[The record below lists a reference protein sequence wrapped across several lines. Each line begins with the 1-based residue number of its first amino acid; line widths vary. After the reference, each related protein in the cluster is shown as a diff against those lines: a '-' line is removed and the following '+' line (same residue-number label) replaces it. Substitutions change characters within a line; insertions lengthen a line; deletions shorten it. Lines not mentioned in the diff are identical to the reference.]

1 MHEHYDAK
9 FYAELE
15 EQAET
20 SSLPVLTPVFKAF
33 PHLDVVD
40 IGCGMGHWLKSA
52 KKLGALTVRGY
63 DGDWVPRDKLVIEPE
78 EFVAT
83 DLSDPRSEAYDPGVG
98 SFGVPQ
104 VFSMAICCETAEH
117 LPLNIG
123 PILVK
128 TLVWR
133 APVVVFSAATPG
145 QGGTAHVNEQPLEYW
160 ERLFA
165 KHGYMMLD
173 IIRPVIAGNKS
184 VQEWYRNNSV
194 VFVQRGF
201 LDTQSA

>member
-1 MHEHYDAK
+1 MHKDYDAK
-9 FYAELE
+9 FYSELA

-40 IGCGMGHWLKSA
+40 FGCGMGHWLKSS
-52 KKLGALTVRGY
+52 KKLGAMTVRGY
-63 DGDWVPRDKLVIEPE
+63 DGDWVPRDKLVIDPE

-83 DLSDPRSEAYDPGVG
+83 DLSDPKSEAYDPAVS
-98 SFGVPQ
+98 SFVSPQ
-104 VFSMAICCETAEH
+104 VFSIALCMETAEH
-117 LPLNIG
+117 LPPNIG

-128 TLVWR
+128 ALARR
-133 APVVVFSAATPG
+133 APVVVFSAAAPG
-145 QGGTAHVNEQPLEYW
+145 QGGTAHINEQPLEYW
-160 ERLFA
+160 EGLFA

-173 IIRPVIAGNKS
+173 IIRPVIAHNKS
-184 VQEWYRNNSV
+184 VQKWYRDTSV

-201 LDTQSA
+201 LDTQAA